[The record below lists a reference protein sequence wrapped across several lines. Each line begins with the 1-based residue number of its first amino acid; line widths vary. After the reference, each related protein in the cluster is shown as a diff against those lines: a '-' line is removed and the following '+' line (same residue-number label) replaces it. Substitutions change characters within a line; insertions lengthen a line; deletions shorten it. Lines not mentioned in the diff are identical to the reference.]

1 MSELDTLKGAPIVT
15 DLVAG
20 GTAGFASSVFN
31 LMNAILG
38 SGIVGLPYALLNLGY
53 FGFFLALV
61 FVAGL
66 AMFAIDLLLKI
77 CQLENTTSYEVIAQ
91 KAFGKIGK
99 MYASIAILVH
109 TMIAMCSFMFIV
121 RYEAPAFL
129 QGLFG

>member
-1 MSELDTLKGAPIVT
+1 
-15 DLVAG
+15 
-20 GTAGFASSVFN
+20 
-31 LMNAILG
+31 MNAILG

-53 FGFFLALV
+53 LGFFIALV
-61 FVAGL
+61 LVAGL

-77 CQLENTTSYEVIAQ
+77 CDLEKTTSYEVIAER
-91 KAFGKIGK
+91 AFGKIGK

>member
-1 MSELDTLKGAPIVT
+1 
-15 DLVAG
+15 
-20 GTAGFASSVFN
+20 
-31 LMNAILG
+31 MNAILG

-53 FGFFLALV
+53 LGFFIALV
-61 FVAGL
+61 FVAIL

-77 CQLENTTSYEVIAQ
+77 CQHENTTSYEVIAH
-91 KAFGKIGK
+91 KAFGKPGK

-121 RYEAPAFL
+121 RYEGPAFL